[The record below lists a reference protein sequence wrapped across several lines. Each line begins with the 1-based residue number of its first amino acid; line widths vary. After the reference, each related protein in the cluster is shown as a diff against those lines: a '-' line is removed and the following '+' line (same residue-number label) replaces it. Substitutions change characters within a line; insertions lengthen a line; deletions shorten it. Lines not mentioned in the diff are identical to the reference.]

1 MIGAKLARLA
11 GLLLRL
17 VLVGLAF
24 FDDHAWNGDRLKC
37 HTRGVV
43 VLARSAPFACLPRTT
58 TPPAA
63 ALALVAIRFS
73 FTAAVLAGRGI
84 LGQAFGLVGFH
95 FGSDFDVDRLVLVG
109 SFLPLRRESP
119 KLRPQQRPC
128 SFHRV

>member
-1 MIGAKLARLA
+1 MIGAWLASLA

-73 FTAAVLAGRGI
+73 FTPAVLAGRGI
-84 LGQAFGLVGFH
+84 LGQPFRLPRFPFH
-95 FGSDFDVDRLVLVG
+95 FDFHVH
-109 SFLPLRRESP
+109 
-119 KLRPQQRPC
+119 RPI
-128 SFHRV
+128 